1 MLLVPSTFPGGAV
14 LSQIDGRVSS
24 VRPAPQGGNYITVGT
39 NMVYAPRVRTVTVKP
54 GDVV

>member
-14 LSQIDGRVSS
+14 LSQVDGRVSS

-39 NMVYAPRVRTVTVKP
+39 NTVYSPRVRTVTVKP
-54 GDVV
+54 GDIV